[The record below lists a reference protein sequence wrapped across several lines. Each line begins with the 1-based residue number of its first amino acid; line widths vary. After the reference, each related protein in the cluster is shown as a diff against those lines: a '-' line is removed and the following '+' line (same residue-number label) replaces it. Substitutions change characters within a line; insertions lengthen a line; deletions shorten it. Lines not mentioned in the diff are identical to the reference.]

1 MIINKIKKIKISTLA
16 NIKKYMKENNLN
28 KEKNCNFGIKNFRG

>member
-28 KEKNCNFGIKNFRG
+28 KEKNCVYHLQIKI